1 MLKDITIGQY
11 YPGESLIHRLDPRIK
26 IITTLIYMIS
36 LFVVNSFPGYIL
48 VITVGLLAILNSKI
62 PLGYF
67 IRGLKPIFILIGIT
81 FFLNILLTPGI
92 PLVKI
97 GPIKITEEGLFLGIF
112 MSIRLAM
119 LVLVASLLTLT
130 TTPVNFT
137 EAIENLLS
145 PFKGIGVPAHE
156 LAMMMTI
163 ALRFIP
169 TLLEETDKII
179 KAQKARGADFESGN
193 LLKRAKNIIP
203 ILVPLFIGALRRAD
217 ELATAMESRCYRGG
231 EGRTRMKA
239 LTIETKDKIAMAAAV
254 LFLVVTVMSRW

>member
-1 MLKDITIGQY
+1 MSVLHGDQLNSLGLNLPAITQALNELNRRGLNIQTNLFTVEGAETEILHLIRRKQNAKDITIGQY

-137 EAIENLLS
+137 EAIENLCLLS
-145 PFKGIGVPAHE
+145 
-156 LAMMMTI
+156 
-163 ALRFIP
+163 
-169 TLLEETDKII
+169 
-179 KAQKARGADFESGN
+179 
-193 LLKRAKNIIP
+193 
-203 ILVPLFIGALRRAD
+203 
-217 ELATAMESRCYRGG
+217 RGG
-231 EGRTRMKA
+231 T
-239 LTIETKDKIAMAAAV
+239 
-254 LFLVVTVMSRW
+254 SP